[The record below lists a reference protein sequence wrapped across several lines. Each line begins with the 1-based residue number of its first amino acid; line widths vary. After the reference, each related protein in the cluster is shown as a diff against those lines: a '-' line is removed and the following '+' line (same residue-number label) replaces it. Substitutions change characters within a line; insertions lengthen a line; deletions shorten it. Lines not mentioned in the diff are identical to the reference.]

1 MLTFIVGVYAQEKKT
16 LYPKWQVLI
25 TVSSVC
31 RRSGNISPVDR
42 DLSASIHHC
51 DKVHEI
57 MNSLKVKFI
66 SAHSFR
72 GVHIG

>member
-1 MLTFIVGVYAQEKKT
+1 MHRKKKKT

-42 DLSASIHHC
+42 DLPASFHHC